1 MIRRSALALAL
12 ALALATCP
20 LWAMT
25 YTLEPKHSMGTIR
38 WAHLDFAY
46 PTAQF
51 TQVEGTL
58 EFDPANPT
66 RASVMVTIPL
76 AHLSSGIPDLDE
88 NLRSPAFFDLARYPN
103 ATFKSTRVEAT
114 GMANQLKVT
123 GNLTVRDITRPV
135 TLDVTINKVGENPRL
150 KLPAVGFEAMAK
162 LKRSDFGLGKFV
174 PQVSDEVTLHIT
186 TQADEAKGYAAFMK
200 KQAEEDA
207 AEAAQAGKK

>member
-1 MIRRSALALAL
+1 MIRRCALALAL
-12 ALALATCP
+12 TLATCP
-20 LWAMT
+20 LWAMS
-25 YTLEPKHSMGTIR
+25 YTLESKHSMGTIR

-58 EFDPANPT
+58 DFDPANPT
-66 RASVMVTIPL
+66 KASVLVTIPL

-88 NLRSPAFFDLARYPN
+88 DLRSPAFFDMARYPN
-103 ATFKSTRVEAT
+103 ATFKSTRVETT

-186 TQADEAKGYAAFMK
+186 TQANEAKGYAAFIK
-200 KQAEEDA
+200 QQAEEDA

>member
-12 ALALATCP
+12 ALAASP

-25 YTLEPKHSMGTIR
+25 YTLEPNHSMGTVR
-38 WAHLDFAY
+38 WGHLDFAY

-51 TQVEGTL
+51 TRVEGTL
-58 EFDPANPT
+58 EFDPATPAK
-66 RASVMVTIPL
+66 ASVTVTIPL

-88 NLRSPAFFDLARYPN
+88 DLRSPAFFDLARFPN

-114 GMANQLKVT
+114 SMANQLKVT
-123 GNLTVRDITRPV
+123 GNLTVRGVTRPV

-150 KLPAVGFEAMAK
+150 KLPAVGFEATAK
-162 LKRSDFGLGKFV
+162 LRRSDFGLGKFV

-186 TQADEAKGYAAFMK
+186 TQADEAKGYAAYLK
-200 KQAEEDA
+200 KDAEE
-207 AEAAQAGKK
+207 EAAAKAGKQ